1 MSTPGP
7 GVPRRTIL
15 GAFAGAAMLGAGA
28 HAFVPGA
35 RPAFNG
41 SGRSTRLKLG
51 VIGCGGRGTGAVVN
65 MLEASPD
72 VELHAM
78 GDVFADRVESSAAE
92 LAKEE
97 AVADRCAVPE
107 ARRFVGFDAYKRVLA
122 TDVDVVVL
130 ATPPGFRPMHF
141 AAAIEAGKHVFMEKP
156 AAVCPAGV
164 RMVIESAK
172 LAREKKLS
180 VVAGTQRRHEECYH
194 ALMERVRMGAIG
206 DLVSASVYWMQG
218 GLWKKDRQP
227 EWSDTEWQLRN
238 WLYFTWL
245 SGDHIVEQHVHN
257 LDVAAWAFDAL
268 PTRCMASGGRQV
280 RTDPAYGHIFDHFAV
295 EFELPGGRSISSH
308 CRQIDGC
315 ASRVEEVLRGSDGHA
330 VVSMGRAEIFGK
342 RPWKWTGREENPY
355 VSEHRAL
362 LKGITSGT
370 PVNEAEQVAHSTMMA
385 IMGRMSAYTGKPVT
399 WEQAMSST
407 LDLRPGALEMGP
419 MEMPEV
425 ARPGQTPLV

>member
-1 MSTPGP
+1 
-7 GVPRRTIL
+7 
-15 GAFAGAAMLGAGA
+15 
-28 HAFVPGA
+28 
-35 RPAFNG
+35 
-41 SGRSTRLKLG
+41 
-51 VIGCGGRGTGAVVN
+51 
-65 MLEASPD
+65 
-72 VELHAM
+72 
-78 GDVFADRVESSAAE
+78 
-92 LAKEE
+92 
-97 AVADRCAVPE
+97 
-107 ARRFVGFDAYKRVLA
+107 
-122 TDVDVVVL
+122 
-130 ATPPGFRPMHF
+130 
-141 AAAIEAGKHVFMEKP
+141 
-156 AAVCPAGV
+156 
-164 RMVIESAK
+164 
-172 LAREKKLS
+172 
-180 VVAGTQRRHEECYH
+180 
-194 ALMERVRMGAIG
+194 
-206 DLVSASVYWMQG
+206 
-218 GLWKKDRQP
+218 
-227 EWSDTEWQLRN
+227 
-238 WLYFTWL
+238 
-245 SGDHIVEQHVHN
+245 
-257 LDVAAWAFDAL
+257 
-268 PTRCMASGGRQV
+268 MASGGRQV

>member
-1 MSTPGP
+1 MANQGP
-7 GVPRRTIL
+7 VVPRRAVL
-15 GAFAGAAMLGAGA
+15 GAFAGAAMLGAA
-28 HAFVPGA
+28 SHAFVPGSA
-35 RPAFNG
+35 GTFSG
-41 SGRSTRLKLG
+41 SPRSSRLKLG
-51 VIGCGGRGTGAVVN
+51 VIGCGGRGTGAAVN

-78 GDVFADRVESSAAE
+78 GDVFPDRLESSVAE

-97 AVADRCAVPE
+97 AVADRCVVPE
-107 ARRFVGFDAYKRVLA
+107 SRRFVGFDAYRQVLA
-122 TDVDVVVL
+122 TEVDVVVL
-130 ATPPGFRPMHF
+130 ATPPGFRPIHF

-156 AAVCPAGV
+156 AAVCPAGIRV
-164 RMVIESAK
+164 VIEAARA
-172 LAREKKLS
+172 AREKKLS
-180 VVAGTQRRHEECYH
+180 VVAGTQRRHEDCYH
-194 ALMERVRMGAIG
+194 ALMERIRMGAIG

-227 EWSDTEWQLRN
+227 AWSDTEWQLRN

-295 EFELPGGRSISSH
+295 EYELPGGRSISSH

-315 ASRVEEVLRGSDGHA
+315 ASRVDEVLRGSDGHA

-342 RPWKWTGREENPY
+342 RPWKWSGREENPY
-355 VSEHRAL
+355 VAEHRAL

-370 PVNEAEQVAHSTMMA
+370 PINEGEQVAHSTMMA

-399 WEQAMSST
+399 WDQAMGSA
-407 LDLRPGALEMGP
+407 LDLRPGTLSMGP
-419 MEMPEV
+419 MDTPEI